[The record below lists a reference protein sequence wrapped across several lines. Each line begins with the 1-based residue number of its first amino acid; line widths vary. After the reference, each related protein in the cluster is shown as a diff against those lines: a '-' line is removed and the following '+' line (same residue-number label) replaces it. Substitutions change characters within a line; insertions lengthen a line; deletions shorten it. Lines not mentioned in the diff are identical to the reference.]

1 LHAGVHCDNRGDVS
15 HVSMHIVVA
24 EDNREEAGQLGQW
37 LSSLGHQASFAD
49 TGVAAV
55 ECCKAIRPAVALVD
69 LLIPGLDGFEVARRI
84 QQWVP
89 LIVAITSLRN
99 LAADEVARATGFRAF
114 LRKPYTLEDLRSVL
128 TPAGGT

>member
-1 LHAGVHCDNRGDVS
+1 
-15 HVSMHIVVA
+15 MHIVVA

-37 LSSLGHQASFAD
+37 LTSLGHQASFAEN
-49 TGVAAV
+49 GVAAV
-55 ECCKAIRPAVALVD
+55 ECCKALRPGAALID
-69 LLIPGLDGFEVARRI
+69 PLIPGLDGFEVARRI
-84 QQWVP
+84 RQWVP

-99 LAADEVARATGFRAF
+99 LAADEVARASGFRAF

>member
-1 LHAGVHCDNRGDVS
+1 
-15 HVSMHIVVA
+15 MHIVVA

-37 LSSLGHQASFAD
+37 LTSLGHQASLAEN
-49 TGVAAV
+49 GVAAV
-55 ECCKAIRPAVALVD
+55 ELCKAERPEAALID

-114 LRKPYTLEDLRSVL
+114 LRKPYTLDDLRSVL

>member
-1 LHAGVHCDNRGDVS
+1 
-15 HVSMHIVVA
+15 MHIVVA
-24 EDNREEAGQLGQW
+24 EDTREEAGQLGRW

-49 TGVAAV
+49 NGVAAV
-55 ECCKAIRPAVALVD
+55 EYCKAVRPAVALID

-89 LIVAITSLRN
+89 LIVAITSLRYM
-99 LAADEVARATGFRAF
+99 AVDEVARATGFRGF